1 MLLNIFSFYT
11 NSCGSRILSPVFTPP
26 SPHTHTHKHSAS
38 RLNFYL
44 SVFLINL
51 WWTGTVLR
59 WSKYY
64 ENPKWNHNTIIYIYC
79 KRLFANP
86 DSSDSKFFNCVCR
99 KKMYFYMYTTYIS
112 LQFLI
117 SINQTKMKMEIL
129 SLTDVEIFINCK
141 RFMHNF
147 LKYFTAFLL
156 LDFCSTY

>member
-79 KRLFANP
+79 KRLFANLRQQVAYVEKKLFLYIYYVYP
-86 DSSDSKFFNCVCR
+86 CNFSFLLIKQKWKWKFWVWQMSKF
-99 KKMYFYMYTTYIS
+99 S
-112 LQFLI
+112 LI
-117 SINQTKMKMEIL
+117 VN
-129 SLTDVEIFINCK
+129 D
-141 RFMHNF
+141 
-147 LKYFTAFLL
+147 
-156 LDFCSTY
+156 